1 MRVKLTCAAITLLF
15 VATTPIL
22 AQQSTQATEI
32 AGPPTYYLSDEN
44 DTILE
49 PRQEYQPAP
58 GAATLPSTPSP
69 VVQGSYTLQ
78 TSAPAVNFDPDNPAL
93 HFVCEVQYSALG
105 HLRLVNPSGQVL
117 ASVVYAN
124 DQADPSRAA
133 STALPQLPN
142 GYEIVSGQS
151 VFGFNEAAQTVDPNN
166 PADARAVG
174 RDTDIVIRQ
183 IATTP
188 TPAPSTTQAPA
199 PTQPANPTSE
209 APNPSTPAPSTPN
222 PTEPMVHSPKRSELV
237 KTGFGSEVL
246 IAATL
251 VATAGAATFT
261 ARKRHAPKSR

>member
-1 MRVKLTCAAITLLF
+1 M
-15 VATTPIL
+15 
-22 AQQSTQATEI
+22 
-32 AGPPTYYLSDEN
+32 
-44 DTILE
+44 
-49 PRQEYQPAP
+49 
-58 GAATLPSTPSP
+58 
-69 VVQGSYTLQ
+69 
-78 TSAPAVNFDPDNPAL
+78 

-117 ASVVYAN
+117 ASTVYAN
-124 DQADPSRAA
+124 DSADPSRAA

-142 GYEIVSGQS
+142 GYEIVPGQS

-183 IATTP
+183 IAATP
-188 TPAPSTTQAPA
+188 TPAPSTTRAPS
-199 PTQPANPTSE
+199 PTQPATPTSE
-209 APNPSTPAPSTPN
+209 APNPSTPAPTTPT
-222 PTEPMVHSPKRSELV
+222 PTEPTIHSPKRSELA

-261 ARKRHAPKSR
+261 ARKHRGSKSR